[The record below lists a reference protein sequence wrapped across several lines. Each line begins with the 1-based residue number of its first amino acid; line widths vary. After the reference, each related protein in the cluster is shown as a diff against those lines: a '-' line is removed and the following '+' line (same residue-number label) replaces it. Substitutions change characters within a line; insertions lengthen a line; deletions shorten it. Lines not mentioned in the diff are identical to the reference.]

1 MANTLGDRKNKTQI
15 NIMEAFLYIL
25 AAGAMIIISASFL
38 LWLRF

>member
-1 MANTLGDRKNKTQI
+1 MANTLGDRKNKTPI